1 MPTKLT
7 TTISKIASIPNSVN
21 SELINDFYEYM
32 KSNGASERHQ
42 NNNLKVMIAY
52 AKFLGTD
59 VSFYN
64 IHKKEQIIAFLDTKI
79 KNTEVDPDKKWI
91 TTWNHNLHRIK
102 HFFRWLY
109 NYGDKKEE
117 ERVEQSEWETPS
129 FARIKEKRT
138 KRISPYSETELW
150 ERDEILSIVKYE
162 PYLRNKA
169 ALTLF
174 WDLDARNHEIT
185 LLKIKHIRLLERYG
199 EGEIP
204 HESKTGTGP
213 ILLTCSFPYV
223 RDWLNKHPFK
233 NSPDARL
240 ICNLH
245 NGSPVRPEVMW
256 TIMKQLRS
264 RIIRMLENGSITDK
278 EERQKLEY
286 LLNTKRWNPYCIRHS
301 SISSDSDFLPEYALK
316 KKVRW

>member
-21 SELINDFYEYM
+21 SEI
-32 KSNGASERHQ
+32 
-42 NNNLKVMIAY
+42 
-52 AKFLGTD
+52 
-59 VSFYN
+59 
-64 IHKKEQIIAFLDTKI
+64 
-79 KNTEVDPDKKWI
+79 DPDKKWI

-109 NYGDKKEE
+109 NYRNKKGEE
-117 ERVEQSEWETPS
+117 KYEQSDWKTPS
-129 FARIKEKRT
+129 FAAIKEKRT

-150 ERDEILSIVKYE
+150 EREDILFIVKYE
-162 PYLRNKA
+162 PYIRNKA

-185 LLKIKHIRLLERYG
+185 LLKIKHIRPLERYG

-223 RDWLNKHPFK
+223 RDWLNEHPFR

-256 TIMKQLRS
+256 TIMKQLQS

-286 LLNTKRWNPYCIRHS
+286 LLNTKKWNPYCIRHS

-316 KKVRW
+316 KKVRWSMNSKQGARYIKRRMGNDLK

>member
-7 TTISKIASIPNSVN
+7 TTVSKIASIPNPVN
-21 SELINDFYEYM
+21 SELIDDFYKYM
-32 KSNGASERHQ
+32 TNNGASERHQ
-42 NNNLKVMIAY
+42 NNNLKVVIAF
-52 AKFLGTD
+52 ARFLGKD
-59 VSFYN
+59 VIFYT
-64 IHKKEQIIAFLDTKI
+64 IQKKEQIIAFLDTKI
-79 KNTEVDPDKKWI
+79 KNIQQDPDKRWI
-91 TTWNHNLHRIK
+91 TTWNHYLHRIK
-102 HFFRWLY
+102 HFIRWLY
-109 NYGDKKEE
+109 NYRDKKDEE
-117 ERVEQSEWETPS
+117 ERVAQSEWVTPF
-129 FARIKEKRT
+129 FARSKEKRT

-150 ERDEILSIVKYE
+150 ERDEILFIVKYE

-213 ILLTCSFPYV
+213 ILLTSSFPYV
-223 RDWLNKHPFK
+223 RDWINKHPFK

-245 NGSPVRPEVMW
+245 NGAPVMPEVLW
-256 TIMKQLRS
+256 TIMKP
-264 RIIRMLENGSITDK
+264 ITKQD
-278 EERQKLEY
+278 
-286 LLNTKRWNPYCIRHS
+286 NPYG
-301 SISSDSDFLPEYALK
+301 
-316 KKVRW
+316 